1 MAAPKRYKKKELE
14 KFRKLL
20 LEKKSQLIA
29 GLSDLERN
37 AIYSSSSGASSE
49 ISGLANHMADAA
61 TDINAIETNF
71 NLAERESRYLLYI
84 EEALKRV
91 NQGTY
96 GICKGCNKIIPKE
109 RLEVVPTA
117 TRCISCKQNTKVLEY
132 RESTMSRKNTREDA
146 EQNE

>member
-1 MAAPKRYKKKELE
+1 MAKQKRYNKRELE
-14 KFRKLL
+14 NFRVLL

-37 AIYSSSSGASSE
+37 AIYSTTASASSE

-71 NLAERESRYLLYI
+71 GLAERESRYLIYI
-84 EEALKRV
+84 EEALKRIDA
-91 NQGTY
+91 GTY
-96 GICKGCNKIIPKE
+96 GVCKGCDGLIVKE

-117 TRCISCKQNTKVLEY
+117 TRCVSCKQNTKVQEH
-132 RESTMSRKNTREDA
+132 REQTMSRKA
-146 EQNE
+146 